1 MTSLC
6 LLAQKYYVDKCP
18 AIYHHYTPKYH
29 KLLKDKKVTVFLEI
43 GIGNHKL
50 MAPIVGDHYIHGA
63 SLRMWR
69 DYFPQ
74 AEIIGC
80 DILEEVLFQEDRIR
94 TYKVDQSSSVSL
106 INMMNNIDKKC
117 DVILDDGSHQQEHQI
132 LSFKT
137 LWQYVA
143 DGGFYI
149 IEDIHKENL
158 EEMSELSHIFEDC
171 KLRHIHEHNLDQQ
184 GFIVFV
190 KREDLSQ

>member
-43 GIGNHKL
+43 GIGNHEL

-80 DILEEVLFQEDRIR
+80 DINSSDRLASP
-94 TYKVDQSSSVSL
+94 TDSD
-106 INMMNNIDKKC
+106 MT
-117 DVILDDGSHQQEHQI
+117 GAH
-132 LSFKT
+132 FK
-137 LWQYVA
+137 
-143 DGGFYI
+143 I
-149 IEDIHKENL
+149 
-158 EEMSELSHIFEDC
+158 S
-171 KLRHIHEHNLDQQ
+171 
-184 GFIVFV
+184 
-190 KREDLSQ
+190 